1 MGLTGDI
8 SYADVVKR
16 RSVARRPRDNVTYRR
31 WGAVTAV
38 TEVKRC
44 RRLQGLRL
52 MAVFAFG
59 NVTTIAIEPLLKMK
73 VIALARW
80 TLWPNARRPTYLLFE
95 TNWSGSD
102 QTYIPDFGRIMP
114 IQWRSIWG
122 ATTLFPG
129 AVPTTGLDAWV
140 DVIDAG
146 VGHFWTDYQTGAST
160 SVIAQALELESQVKR
175 FLADTRGVS
184 AAEFERRWQD
194 LVLMVHR
201 LL

>member
-1 MGLTGDI
+1 MRGD
-8 SYADVVKR
+8 A
-16 RSVARRPRDNVTYRR
+16 APEPRVRGERVTYRR

-38 TEVKRC
+38 TRLKRHQ
-44 RRLQGLRL
+44 RLRL
-52 MAVFAFG
+52 RAVFAFG
-59 NVTTIAIEPLLKMK
+59 NATTIAIRPLLKLG

-80 TLWPNARRPTYLLFE
+80 TLWPDAGRPRYLLFE

-122 ATTLFPG
+122 ATDRFPG
-129 AVPTTGLDAWV
+129 AVPTTHLNEWV

-146 VGHFWTDYQTGAST
+146 VGHFWSDYEDGAST
-160 SVIAQALELESQVKR
+160 QVIAQALALRPVLER
-175 FLADTRGVS
+175 FVDSTAGTS
-184 AAEFERRWQD
+184 PAEFHGRWQD
-194 LVLMVHR
+194 LVVRVQR

>member
-1 MGLTGDI
+1 M
-8 SYADVVKR
+8 
-16 RSVARRPRDNVTYRR
+16 TYRR

-38 TEVKRC
+38 TEIGPC
-44 RRLQGLRL
+44 RRLQQLRL

-59 NVTTIAIEPLLKMK
+59 NTTTLAIRPLLKMR

-80 TLWPNARRPTYLLFE
+80 TLWPNARSPSYLLFE

-122 ATTLFPG
+122 ATTEFPG
-129 AVPTTGLDAWV
+129 ATPTTGLDAWV
-140 DVIDAG
+140 DEIDYG
-146 VGHFWTDYQTGAST
+146 VGHFWTDYEAGAST
-160 SVIAQALELESQVKR
+160 HVIEQALELDSRVKR
-175 FLADTRGVS
+175 FMDDTHGVS
-184 AAEFERRWQD
+184 AAEFDRRWRD
-194 LVLMVHR
+194 LVLDVQG

>member
-1 MGLTGDI
+1 VIKERSG
-8 SYADVVKR
+8 VR
-16 RSVARRPRDNVTYRR
+16 RAREKVTYLG

-38 TEVKRC
+38 TEIKR
-44 RRLQGLRL
+44 RRHLQALRL
-52 MAVFAFG
+52 MLVFAFG
-59 NVTTIAIEPLLKMK
+59 NTTTLAIRPLLKMR

-80 TLWPNARRPTYLLFE
+80 TLWPDARHPSYLLFE

-146 VGHFWTDYQTGAST
+146 VGHFWTDYEIGAT
-160 SVIAQALELESQVKR
+160 TQVIAQALELESPVER
-175 FLADTRGVS
+175 FLADTRGAS
-184 AAEFERRWQD
+184 AAEFHHRWEE
-194 LVLMVHR
+194 LVLKVHR

>member
-1 MGLTGDI
+1 V
-8 SYADVVKR
+8 SR
-16 RSVARRPRDNVTYRR
+16 RATDKVTYRR

-38 TEVKRC
+38 TELKR
-44 RRLQGLRL
+44 RRQLQAARL
-52 MAVFAFG
+52 LLVFGFG
-59 NVTTIAIEPLLKMK
+59 NMTTLAVRPLLKMK

-80 TLWPNARRPTYLLFE
+80 TLWPNTRRPSYMLFE
-95 TNWSGSD
+95 TNWSGAD

-160 SVIAQALELESQVKR
+160 QVISHALELESRVKR
-175 FLADTRGVS
+175 FVSETRGVS
-184 AAEFERRWQD
+184 AAEFERRWDD
-194 LVLMVHR
+194 LVLKVHR

>member
-1 MGLTGDI
+1 M
-8 SYADVVKR
+8 
-16 RSVARRPRDNVTYRR
+16 TYRR

-38 TEVKRC
+38 TELKRFQ
-44 RRLQGLRL
+44 RLQGLRL

-59 NVTTIAIEPLLKMK
+59 NATTIAIEPLLKMK

-80 TLWPNARRPTYLLFE
+80 TLWPSARRPSYLLFE
-95 TNWSGSD
+95 TNWSGAD

-114 IQWRSIWG
+114 IQWRMIWG

-140 DVIDAG
+140 DAIDAG
-146 VGHFWTDYQTGAST
+146 VGHYWTDYQAGAST
-160 SVIAQALELESQVKR
+160 QMITQALELESRVER
-175 FLADTRGVS
+175 FLTNTRNAS
-184 AAEFERRWQD
+184 AAEFHRRWEE
-194 LVLMVHR
+194 LVLAVHR

>member
-1 MGLTGDI
+1 M
-8 SYADVVKR
+8 VKR
-16 RSVARRPRDNVTYRR
+16 RFVARRPREKVTYRR

-38 TEVKRC
+38 TEIGPC
-44 RRLQGLRL
+44 RRLQRLRL

-59 NVTTIAIEPLLKMK
+59 NTTTIAIQPLLKMK

-80 TLWPNARRPTYLLFE
+80 TLWPNARSPSYLLFE

-122 ATTLFPG
+122 ATTTFPG
-129 AVPTTGLDAWV
+129 AIPTTGLDAWV
-140 DVIDAG
+140 DEIDFG
-146 VGHFWTDYQTGAST
+146 VGHFWTDYEPGAST
-160 SVIAQALELESQVKR
+160 HVIEQALVLDARVKR
-175 FLADTRGVS
+175 FVDDTHGVS
-184 AAEFERRWQD
+184 AAEFGRRWRN
-194 LVLMVHR
+194 LVIDVQG

>member
-1 MGLTGDI
+1 
-8 SYADVVKR
+8 
-16 RSVARRPRDNVTYRR
+16 VARRPTDKVTYRR

-38 TEVKRC
+38 TEVKRH

-52 MAVFAFG
+52 MGVFGFG
-59 NVTTIAIEPLLKMK
+59 NTTTLAVRPLLKMK

-80 TLWPNARRPTYLLFE
+80 TLWPNARRPSYMLFE
-95 TNWSGSD
+95 TNWSGAD

-114 IQWRSIWG
+114 VQWRSIWG

-146 VGHFWTDYQTGAST
+146 VGHFWTDYELGST
-160 SVIAQALELESQVKR
+160 TQVIAQALELESRVTR
-175 FLADTRGVS
+175 FLTDTRGAS
-184 AAEFERRWQD
+184 AAEFQRRWQD
-194 LVLMVHR
+194 LVLTVHR